1 MINRHSVKRRAPN
14 NTRYERVGAELLR
27 ALTLILRD
35 MVKDPRL
42 DAITLHE
49 VRVSRDLAY
58 AKVFFTCF
66 TDSHLPVN
74 AATELDTNQQ
84 IRQHHQTQQR
94 LLNGSLA
101 GFLRQALSRAVPL
114 RVMPELHFVYD
125 DSIRQGEYLAA
136 LIENAQPVHS
146 VDELDDPHTA

>member
-1 MINRHSVKRRAPN
+1 MTTNYHAKRRAPN

-35 MVKDPRL
+35 TVKDPRL
-42 DAITLHE
+42 DSITVHE

-66 TDSHLPVN
+66 TDSHSPVDTS
-74 AATELDTNQQ
+74 AGLEATQQ
-84 IRQHHQTQQR
+84 AQQHHQTQQR

-101 GFLRQALSRAVPL
+101 GFLRQALSRAVQL

-146 VDELDDPHTA
+146 VDELDDSHTA